1 MSARPL
7 TVRLAA
13 AIEDFGRS
21 LDVRRVRRTRREA
34 LRRRAERLMASA
46 IAGRDLAALREALAA
61 EGLAVDMAKGIAAQA
76 LIMARADADAQSRFF
91 AWKLLSERLPDAV
104 KQLRAVGADAPAKPS
119 GPPPPALPHRK
130 DIDG

>member
-61 EGLAVDMAKGIAAQA
+61 EGLSDPQPAAIAASV
-76 LIMARADADAQSRFF
+76 LTLVR
-91 AWKLLSERLPDAV
+91 PDAEPA
-104 KQLRAVGADAPAKPS
+104 QRYGAWRALCRLLPEAARVAQAAPA
-119 GPPPPALPHRK
+119 GETPPALPHRK